1 MAKDYYELLGVSKGS
16 SEADIKKAY
25 RKLALKWH
33 PDRNKGKEAEE
44 KFKEINAAYE
54 ILSDSKK
61 RETYDQFG
69 HAAFTRGGTGGPGGP
84 GGGSYQQ
91 GPFTYTYTRGGGGNQ
106 GGSGFTDPF
115 EIFEQFFGGASP
127 FQQAR
132 RRPTYQIEVDFM
144 QSIKGVEKQVEIE
157 GKKRKIKIPP
167 GVDNGQ
173 RIRFSDFNLVI
184 SVKSHKTFKREGAN
198 IIVTQEIDY
207 PLAVLGGTIEVP
219 TIDKPVKLKIRAG
232 TQSGT
237 LVRLRGK
244 GLTTGGIFRTQGDQY
259 VQLKVKVPKRLSRE
273 QKRLINDLKD
283 TF

>member
-1 MAKDYYELLGVSKGS
+1 MAKDYYKLLGVSKGS
-16 SEADIKKAY
+16 SEADIKKSY

-33 PDRNKGKEAEE
+33 PDRNKSAEAEG

-54 ILSDSKK
+54 VLSDPKK

-69 HAAFTRGGTGGPGGP
+69 HAAFTRGGAGSPGGP
-84 GGGSYQQ
+84 GGGFSQQ
-91 GPFTYTYTRGGGGNQ
+91 GPFTYTYTSRGGGNQ
-106 GGSGFTDPF
+106 GGFGFTDPF
-115 EIFEQFFGGASP
+115 EIFEQFFGGGSP
-127 FQQAR
+127 FTQQM
-132 RRPTYQIEVDFM
+132 RRPTYQIEVDFI
-144 QSIKGVEKQVEIE
+144 QSIKGVEKQVELE

-184 SVKSHKTFKREGAN
+184 SVKPHKIFKREGAN
-198 IIVTQEIDY
+198 IIMVAEIDY
-207 PLAVLGGTIEVP
+207 PTAVLGGTIEVP
-219 TIDKPVKLKIRAG
+219 TIDEPVKLKIRAG

-237 LVRLRGK
+237 LVRLRGR
-244 GLTTGGIFRTQGDQY
+244 GLKIGGIFRTQGDQY

-273 QKRLINDLKD
+273 QKRLINNLKE

>member
-1 MAKDYYELLGVSKGS
+1 MAKDYYATLGVSKS
-16 SEADIKKAY
+16 VSQADLKKAY

-54 ILSDSKK
+54 VLSDSKK
-61 RETYDQFG
+61 KETYDQFG
-69 HAAFTRGGTGGPGGP
+69 HDAFTRGGGGNPGGP
-84 GGGSYQQ
+84 GGYSQQ
-91 GPFTYTYTRGGGGNQ
+91 GPFTYTYANRGGNQ
-106 GGSGFTDPF
+106 GGFGFSDPF

-144 QSIKGVEKQVEIE
+144 QAIKGVEKQVELE
-157 GKKRKIKIPP
+157 GKMRKIKIPA

-184 SVKSHKTFKREGAN
+184 SVKPHKTFKREGAN
-198 IIVTQEIDY
+198 IIVVQEIDY
-207 PLAVLGGTIEVP
+207 PTAVLGGTIEVP
-219 TIDKPVKLKIRAG
+219 TIKEPVKLKVRAG

-259 VQLKVKVPKRLSRE
+259 VQLRVKIPKRLSRE
-273 QKRLINDLKD
+273 QKRLINNLKE